1 MEVRFSGAF
10 VVAPTSDRSNER
22 APSGPSLPAESL
34 ARSSRNRSQRTQKG
48 CALSKKTLIPATV
61 TASTRICVLMGRQH
75 WDSPADGQRCTN
87 RRHAHMTLG
96 KVAELMREG
105 KMEMVGGEYTDERG
119 MKHPTWIPVARF
131 VNARR
136 WAPRMSAK
144 MMVLQL
150 VAGG

>member
-1 MEVRFSGAF
+1 M
-10 VVAPTSDRSNER
+10 
-22 APSGPSLPAESL
+22 
-34 ARSSRNRSQRTQKG
+34 
-48 CALSKKTLIPATV
+48 SKKGLIPPTV
-61 TASTRICVLMGRQH
+61 NASTRICVLMGRQY
-75 WDSPADGQRCTN
+75 WESPERGERCTN

-96 KVAELMREG
+96 KVEELMREG
-105 KMEMVGGEYTDERG
+105 KMEMVGCQYVDERG
-119 MKHPTWIPVARF
+119 VERPTWIPVARF